1 MGGWRGRGGVVLGA
15 LLVLLGAA
23 YAQDEEGGISGLVDR
38 VSERLD
44 AELGDRAPED
54 DDRLREIEPA
64 RADGDRA
71 TIMAAAMDAPAEGVD
86 RIKLT
91 VTMPGSGPRLLLVD
105 AGAVFRGPGSA
116 DYVLCPNQKFLLEA
130 ASTDVVAEA
139 LPLRGDQE
147 PPAPGTPLKALKS
160 NDPGVIAVLRTVQR
174 LEAEDTL
181 RLARYISEKDGEP
194 KVDTFLDNQDVRL
207 ARRMSW
213 SRNVVGKLEGRLPR
227 DDIRFALLA
236 VTDGY
241 TITQTVDWLRL
252 HRKLEMQPAIDLA
265 WEIVP
270 GIEYLLERATLR
282 HRTFSPRHAE
292 YHFNQG
298 VAAFTRNDLDAAQ
311 KAFEAALEKQA
322 GMVEAQYNLGVVLY
336 RKGDY
341 EGAKGAFLVASGM
354 DGATADAAYNRGAA
368 DFRLGDKLAAARAF
382 RKALELNDKHTEAA
396 TWLEKAD
403 PEGQTAPPP
412 PPTKKSKRSR
422 GRKSK

>member
-1 MGGWRGRGGVVLGA
+1 MAGFGRTAGVVLGA
-15 LLVLLGAA
+15 LVLLLGAA
-23 YAQDEEGGISGLVDR
+23 HAQDEEGGGLNALVDR

-44 AELGDRAPED
+44 AALGDEPPAD
-54 DDRLREIEPA
+54 DDRFRTIEPA
-64 RADGDRA
+64 RAEGERS
-71 TIMAAAMDAPAEGVD
+71 TVAAAVMGAAVEGVD

-105 AGAVFRGPGSA
+105 AGAVFRAPDGA
-116 DYVLCPNQKFLLEA
+116 AYVLCPNQKFLLEA
-130 ASTDVVAEA
+130 ASTEVEAEA
-139 LPLRGDQE
+139 LPLKGDQE
-147 PPAPGTPLKALKS
+147 APAPGTALKALKS
-160 NDPGVIAVLRTVQR
+160 NDPGVIAVLRAAQR
-174 LEAEDTL
+174 LEGEDTQ
-181 RLARYISEKDGEP
+181 RLSRYISEKEGAP

-298 VAAFTRNDLDAAQ
+298 VAAFARGDLDAAQ

-341 EGAKGAFLVASGM
+341 EGAKGVFLVASGM
-354 DGATADAAYNRGAA
+354 DGAPADAAYNRGAA
-368 DFRLGDKLAAARAF
+368 EYRLGDKLAAARAF
-382 RKALELNDKHTEAA
+382 RAALAINDKHTEAA
-396 TWLEKAD
+396 AWLEKAD
-403 PEGQTAPPP
+403 PEGKTAPPP
-412 PPTKKSKRSR
+412 PPPEKKGRG
-422 GRKSK
+422 GRKPK